1 MSVDRRTFLSATAAT
16 GAGALSACAS
26 GRRDTP
32 PKTSAPRKPIR
43 MHLGTQRT
51 ADLSP
56 ERLQFFKR
64 HGVDHIA
71 GWPTDPKEDTLAD
84 DLSRAKDHCAKYGL
98 SLDIAQVRLLN
109 TQRAPR
115 FMLGKQPEGDR
126 EIEYMQNAIRACAQ
140 AGIPAFK
147 YNLRVLFSVRSG
159 VTPGRG
165 GSSYS
170 TWKFEDVKDD
180 PPEPE
185 VGRMDADT
193 FWERITYFLER
204 VIPVCNEY
212 KIRAMCHPHDPGV
225 PPSGYKGVDRV
236 LGTVEGLKKLV
247 SIQESPYHGLN
258 LCLGTTAE
266 MLQDPANELPDVI
279 RYLGERKK
287 IFNIHFRNIVGKR
300 GDFYEVYPDNGDM
313 NMIKLALTLYE
324 VDYPYMLMPDHMP
337 KHPDDPDYLQGFA
350 FGYGYIKAALQA
362 LETFV

>member
-1 MSVDRRTFLSATAAT
+1 MSINRRRFLSATAA
-16 GAGALSACAS
+16 AGALSACANDAEHTAAKKP
-26 GRRDTP
+26 RR
-32 PKTSAPRKPIR
+32 RPIR
-43 MHLGTQRT
+43 MHVGTQRT
-51 ADLSP
+51 ADLAH
-56 ERLQFFKR
+56 EKLLFFKR

-71 GWPTDPKEDTLAD
+71 DWPADATEATLAD
-84 DLSRAKDHCAKYGL
+84 DLARAKEHCANYGL

-115 FMLGKQPEGDR
+115 FLLGKQPEGDR
-126 EIEYMQNAIRACAQ
+126 EIEYMQNLIRACAK

-147 YNLRVLFSVRSG
+147 YNLRVLFNVRSG
-159 VTPGRG
+159 LTPGRG

-170 TWKFEDVKDD
+170 TWKFEEVKDD

-193 FWERITYFLER
+193 FWERITYFLDR

-279 RYLGERKK
+279 RYFGERKK

-337 KHPDDPDYLQGFA
+337 NHPDDVDYLQGFA